1 MDDERK
7 CVRQKLSER
16 ASFRVDSCDCG
27 AIHLTIGFITIRL
40 DARAFHEFAA
50 AVQEASLS
58 RQKVERPVIH

>member
-1 MDDERK
+1 MDDGRK

-40 DARAFHEFAA
+40 DAPAFREFAA
-50 AVQEASLS
+50 AVYEASLP
-58 RQKVERPVIH
+58 RQAADRSLIH